1 MQEDLQA
8 FLAAAID
15 LKVQGLTP
23 SSPLHPSEDTGV
35 SLADV
40 LPLSSPTGQ
49 CPTPPIQITPDQQH
63 SPLQSSPASISDLLS
78 PATSHAGGQDSE
90 FLETDSGFVKTE
102 ACDVPDGVQEE
113 SDSIPKL
120 AEWSDLKNFVLR
132 LANDQHGERVYSC
145 KICHQ
150 KGATLYALQR
160 HVESIHFPHTFKY
173 ICNFCEKESASKT
186 AHDGHISRMHK
197 SEKSDEITKK
207 AKEVKT
213 PIKEGELN
221 SWSDLDQYVTKLPDD
236 ESGLK
241 VYQCTICQ
249 FKCHRSENLKK
260 HVECNHFRGA
270 LKHTCNL
277 CETDFDTKY
286 ALQYHTS
293 HKHWYKAH

>member
-1 MQEDLQA
+1 MQEDLEA

-23 SSPLHPSEDTGV
+23 SSPLHPAEDMGV
-35 SLADV
+35 PSADAQ
-40 LPLSSPTGQ
+40 PLSSPT
-49 CPTPPIQITPDQQH
+49 PSIQITPDQQT

-102 ACDVPDGVQEE
+102 ACDVPAEVQEE

-132 LANDQHGERVYSC
+132 LANDQNGERVYSC

-173 ICNFCEKESASKT
+173 ICNFCEKESASKQ
-186 AHDGHISRMHK
+186 AHDSHISSMHK
-197 SEKSDEITKK
+197 AEKSDEFTKK
-207 AKEVKT
+207 AKEV
-213 PIKEGELN
+213 N
-221 SWSDLDQYVTKLPDD
+221 SWSDLQQYVTKLPDD

-249 FKCHRSENLKK
+249 FKGRKCYDLKK
-260 HVECNHFRGA
+260 HVESYHFRGA

-277 CETDFDTKY
+277 CGTDFDTKY
-286 ALQYHTS
+286 ALQYHITLK
-293 HKHWYKAH
+293 HK